1 MKPTVKD
8 IAKLAGVSIAT
19 VSYVIN
25 NGPKPVSVEA
35 RKKVLD
41 AIVQTGYQPNALA
54 RSLKTE
60 RTQTIGL
67 IIPDISDPFFTGFIT
82 GVEQI
87 AREWNYNVFLCNT
100 GRNPDQELHYIDLL
114 TQRHVDGLVMAGSML
129 DGTVLKQVAARH
141 NAVILSPYSIPDAL
155 LYTLDDFDGGH
166 QVGEYLIETGHVEI
180 RYIEGTWAHEI
191 PHRYAGLCEA
201 LKEHGIST
209 DCLLGSTM
217 NEVSYEE
224 GIRATIQTLRDFP
237 RTTALFCYNDIVA
250 LGAVEAC
257 RQLGLRVPDD
267 VSVIGFDDIP
277 EASRARPALTTV
289 RSNSHKIGFE
299 MTRALIALL
308 RNKEIRSKVVPI
320 PVELIVRESSR
331 PIAVRFPKKEGI

>member
-35 RKKVLD
+35 RGKVLD
-41 AIVQTGYQPNALA
+41 AIAKTGYQPNALA

-67 IIPDISDPFFTGFIT
+67 LIPDIADPFFTGFIT
-82 GVEQI
+82 GVEQV

-100 GRNPDQELHYIDLL
+100 GRNPSQELHYIDLL
-114 TQRHVDGLVMAGSML
+114 AQRHVDGLVMAGSML
-129 DGTVLKQVAARH
+129 DASALKLVAANH

-155 LYTLDDFDGGH
+155 LYTLDDFDGGY
-166 QVGEYLIETGHVEI
+166 QVGNYLVSKGHVAI

-191 PHRYAGLCEA
+191 PHRYAGLQAA
-201 LKEHGIST
+201 LKEHGLPT
-209 DCLLGSTM
+209 DELLGATM

-224 GIRATIQTLRDFP
+224 GIRATVQTLHDFP
-237 RTTALFCYNDIVA
+237 KTTALSCYNDMVA

-257 RQLGLRVPDD
+257 RRLGLRVPEDI
-267 VSVIGFDDIP
+267 SVIGFDDIP
-277 EASRARPALTTV
+277 EASRSRPSLTTV
-289 RSNSHKIGFE
+289 RSNSHEIGIA
-299 MTRALIALL
+299 MTRSLIALL
-308 RNKEIRSKVVPI
+308 GNKEACSKVVPI
-320 PVELIVRESSR
+320 PVELIVRESSC
-331 PIAVRFPKKEGI
+331 PVTARFQKKEGI